1 MPRGKVIWYGDR
13 WEWREKTLFKRKCR
27 VDLWAGRRRVDRWL
41 EAQTRQK
48 WSMGKNKGM
57 QEALRDKGGRAGR
70 VSDKD
75 TGQTVCGG
83 T

>member
-1 MPRGKVIWYGDR
+1 M
-13 WEWREKTLFKRKCR
+13 
-27 VDLWAGRRRVDRWL
+27 DRWL